1 MGAEVSMKKDLFSL
15 ITFYPVQCCKIIP
28 YIIESNEDVNPD
40 QNILNKYR
48 KIETESG
55 DAEFKS
61 NIIQNEYFDNFNNN
75 ILNQEKNNSNFEETK
90 EEKTLLDLVK
100 LKEIFRKSKILNLEI
115 ASFNSNIVSSNN
127 IITTT
132 NEEQDNTTNYKEK
145 KKISIQINPLGYSKS
160 KRKKDGITYFGYKK
174 EDDISEENEID
185 IKINPIDNEVIDE
198 KYYGKHFQ
206 IRYNM
211 DDLQYYLKDLGHGFG
226 TFIKIIDWIEIKNN
240 FLLNVGDNYLVFSIG
255 LENESDINENY
266 ILKNRN
272 QGGNSLNVK
281 IFSGN
286 SKQNNLI
293 FTSSDSPFTI
303 GRKSDNAINI
313 DDNMLSRIHC
323 TIKYKDKKWFLIDGS
338 INEQNGKV
346 ENKKSTNGSWIYA
359 YEDCLIKDKMI
370 FKAAHYL
377 FECKLVD
384 ISNNDL
390 DLKKE

>member
-1 MGAEVSMKKDLFSL
+1 M
-15 ITFYPVQCCKIIP
+15 
-28 YIIESNEDVNPD
+28 
-40 QNILNKYR
+40 
-48 KIETESG
+48 
-55 DAEFKS
+55 
-61 NIIQNEYFDNFNNN
+61 
-75 ILNQEKNNSNFEETK
+75 
-90 EEKTLLDLVK
+90 VK
-100 LKEIFRKSKILNLEI
+100 LKEIFRKSKLLDLEI

-132 NEEQDNTTNYKEK
+132 NEEQDNTTNIKEK
-145 KKISIQINPLGYSKS
+145 KKISLKINPLGYPKS

-185 IKINPIDNEVIDE
+185 IKINPIDNEVIDD

-206 IRYNM
+206 IRFNL
-211 DDLQYYLKDLGHGFG
+211 DDSQYYLKDLGHGFG

-240 FLLNVGDNYLVFSIG
+240 FLLNIGDNYLVFSIG
-255 LENESDINENY
+255 LENENDINENY
-266 ILKNRN
+266 ILKNRDED
-272 QGGNSLNVK
+272 GNCLNVK

-303 GRKSDNAINI
+303 GRKSENAINI
-313 DDNMLSRIHC
+313 EDNMLSRIHC
-323 TIKYKDKKWFLIDGS
+323 TIKYKDKKWFIIDGS
-338 INEQNGKV
+338 INEQNGKE

-384 ISNNDL
+384 ISNNDS
-390 DLKKE
+390 DLKSE